1 MADGDAVNSLGFALR
16 VFAYML
22 VANYVA
28 RGIALTAA
36 PSWPY
41 HLAGYALT
49 GAAVL
54 LAAHRASALERAAP
68 AHNPGA
74 RVVATGGGR

>member
-1 MADGDAVNSLGFALR
+1 MSGSPFGFALR

-28 RGIALTAA
+28 RGLALTAA
-36 PSWPY
+36 PSWSY

-54 LAAHRASALERAAP
+54 LAAHRAVALERA

-74 RVVATGGGR
+74 RVVAMGGGR

>member
-1 MADGDAVNSLGFALR
+1 MTGSLGFGLR
-16 VFAYML
+16 AFAYCL

-36 PSWPY
+36 PSWSY
-41 HLAGYALT
+41 HLAGYAMT

-54 LAAHRASALERAAP
+54 LAAHRAAVER
-68 AHNPGA
+68 GGS
-74 RVVATGGGR
+74 VTGGGR